1 MEYKTRRAFAKYGK
15 DNCERAWTMCY
26 VEGFG
31 ASGISLEGPITI
43 RTTRQ
48 ADAAINAWED
58 NRFNAAKILLETY
71 PAPVVDT

>member
-26 VEGFG
+26 VEGCGSF
-31 ASGISLEGPITI
+31 GISLEGPITI

-48 ADAAINAWED
+48 ATAAINAWADYIDSAEIS
-58 NRFNAAKILLETY
+58 RTG
-71 PAPVVDT
+71 VS